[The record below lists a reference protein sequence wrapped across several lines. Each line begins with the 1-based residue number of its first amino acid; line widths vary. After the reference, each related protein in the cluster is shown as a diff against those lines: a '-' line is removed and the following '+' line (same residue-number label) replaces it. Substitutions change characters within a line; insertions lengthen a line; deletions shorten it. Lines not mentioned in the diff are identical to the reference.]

1 MEHRRLG
8 THGPLVPA
16 LGLGCMGMSDFYG
29 PADPQ
34 EALATIRH
42 ALDRGLT
49 HLDTAD
55 MYGPYT
61 NEELVGRAI
70 KGRRH
75 EVFLATKFG
84 VVRGPDPTSR
94 RIDSTPAHARAAC
107 DASLA
112 RLGVDHIDLYYLH
125 RRDPTVPVEDTIGA
139 MRDLVT
145 AGKIGHIG
153 LSEVNADTLR
163 RACAT
168 APVAALQSEYSLF
181 TRALEREILPTA
193 HHLGVT
199 LVAYSP
205 LGRGLLTGTLT
216 STGSLHRDDVRHAQP
231 RFRGANLAANLT
243 LVQRLREL
251 AVETGCTPAQLA
263 LAWLLARPER
273 IVPLPGTRRRA
284 HLDDNLAALSVR
296 LAPGQFEAVGQCITE
311 AFGARAPDLSRLEQ

>member
-8 THGPLVPA
+8 ARGPLVPA
-16 LGLGCMGMSDFYG
+16 MGLGCMGMSDFYG
-29 PADPQ
+29 PADQ
-34 EALATIRH
+34 REALATIRH

-55 MYGPYT
+55 MYGPFT

-84 VVRGPDPTSR
+84 VVRGPDPTAR

-107 DASLA
+107 EASLR

-125 RRDPTVPVEDTIGA
+125 RRDPAVPVEDTVGA
-139 MRDLVT
+139 MQDLVT
-145 AGKIGHIG
+145 AGKIRHIG
-153 LSEVNADTLR
+153 LSEVNSDTLR
-163 RACAT
+163 RACTT

-193 HHLGVT
+193 HQLGVT

-216 STGSLHRDDVRHAQP
+216 STGGLHQDDVRHTQP
-231 RFRGANLAANLT
+231 RFQGAHLAANLT
-243 LVQRLREL
+243 LVKRLRDL
-251 AVETGCTPAQLA
+251 AAEAGCTPAQLA

-273 IVPLPGTRRRA
+273 IVPLPGTRRRT

-296 LAPGQFEAVGQCITE
+296 LTPEQSESVGETIPEAS
-311 AFGARAPDLSRLEQ
+311 GARSPDLSRLEQ